1 MFAASFANPQR
12 LDDARPVSRTI
23 ALFMFDFA
31 LTGVVLNAVRIANA
45 LVARGHDVTILV
57 CRDGGDGRK
66 ALDRRVRVALVAGPL
81 RRAKRGV
88 VLAAAVPDLRR
99 ALKALQPSVLLSVG
113 NHGHLAALIASQGL
127 AGMRRVLRISNEP
140 DHPGDGRIK
149 RAIRRACQKAMID
162 RADQILLVSPHLA
175 RTAVLQRARAEGR
188 AAITPNGVDTHAI
201 QMRAQAACDHRWI
214 ASGRPFVVT
223 VGRLARQK
231 NHGRLI
237 EALAIA
243 NRTRDIGLMIVGG
256 GSAEAFA
263 ALRAQAAE
271 LGIADRVALVG
282 EVANPLPYVRAAR
295 AFILPS
301 LWEGFSNALL
311 EALAC
316 GTPIVASTT
325 AGSAPDVLANGRY
338 GLLVEPHD
346 VSAMAAA
353 ILRQSGTDAVRPGDR
368 ALDFEADKAI
378 ARVCVAMEQGPR
390 IEAEP
395 YPYPAYEAGA
405 VTV

>member
-1 MFAASFANPQR
+1 MFAARFDNPQR
-12 LDDARPVSRTI
+12 LHDARPASRRI
-23 ALFMFDFA
+23 ALFMFDFG
-31 LTGVVLNAVRIANA
+31 LTGVVINAVRIANA
-45 LVARGHDVTILV
+45 LVTRGNDVTMLV
-57 CRDGGDGRK
+57 CRNVGEGRH
-66 ALDRRVRVALVAGPL
+66 ALDPRVHIALVPGPL
-81 RRAKRGV
+81 LRAKRGV
-88 VLAAAVPDLRR
+88 ALAAAVPDLRR

-127 AGMRRVLRISNEP
+127 PGTRRVLRISNEP

-149 RAIRRACQKAMID
+149 RAMRRACQKAMID
-162 RADQILLVSPHLA
+162 RADQLLLVSPHLA
-175 RTAVLQRARAEGR
+175 RTAVLQRARTEGR
-188 AAITPNGVDTHAI
+188 AAITPNGVDTQAV
-201 QMRAQAACDHRWI
+201 QARAQAPCEHRWI
-214 ASGRPFVVT
+214 ASNRPYVVT

-231 NHGRLI
+231 NHRRLL

-256 GSAEAFA
+256 GSVDAFA
-263 ALRAQAAE
+263 ALHAQANE
-271 LGIADRVALVG
+271 LGIADRVELVG

-295 AFILPS
+295 AFVLPS

-346 VSAMAAA
+346 VNAMAAA
-353 ILRQSGTDAVRPGDR
+353 ILRQSSANAIRPGER
-368 ALDFEADKAI
+368 ALDFEAGKAI
-378 ARVCVAMEQGPR
+378 VRVCLAMEQGPR
-390 IEAEP
+390 TEAQP
-395 YPYPAYEAGA
+395 FPFPGHEADV

>member
-1 MFAASFANPQR
+1 MFAAPFAHPQR
-12 LDDARPVSRTI
+12 LDDVSPVRRTI

-45 LVARGHDVTILV
+45 LVTRGHDVTMLV
-57 CRDGGDGRK
+57 CRDAGEGRQ
-66 ALDRRVRVALVAGPL
+66 ALDPRVRVAMVAGPL
-81 RRAKRGV
+81 RRAKRGIA
-88 VLAAAVPDLRR
+88 LAAAAPDLRR

-113 NHGHLAALIASQGL
+113 NHGHLVALIASQGL
-127 AGMRRVLRISNEP
+127 TGMRRVLRISNEP
-140 DHPGDGRIK
+140 DHPGESRIK
-149 RAIRRACQKAMID
+149 RALRRACQKAMID
-162 RADQILLVSPHLA
+162 RADQLLLVSPHLA

-201 QMRAQAACDHRWI
+201 RARAQAACDHRWI

-231 NHGRLI
+231 NHGRLL

-256 GSAEAFA
+256 GSTDAFA
-263 ALRAQAAE
+263 ALRARAKE
-271 LGIADRVALVG
+271 LGIADRVELVG
-282 EVANPLPYVRAAR
+282 EVANPLPHVRAAR
-295 AFILPS
+295 AFVLPS
-301 LWEGFSNALL
+301 LWEGSSNALL

-338 GLLVEPHD
+338 GLLVEPLD
-346 VSAMAAA
+346 VQSMAAA
-353 ILRQSGTDAVRPGDR
+353 ILRQSGTDAIRPGER
-368 ALDFEADKAI
+368 ALDFEAEKAI
-378 ARVCVAMEQGPR
+378 ARVCQAMEQGPR
-390 IEAEP
+390 PEAQPFP
-395 YPYPAYEAGA
+395 YPGHEAGI
-405 VTV
+405 VTI